1 MYRERK
7 RYETEEDL
15 KREQEV
21 VDKVL
26 HRLGEGWSSEKL
38 GKNDL
43 DRKIY
48 KNDKLKI
55 ILEVKTCN
63 LSEQRLLNNGG
74 WGVAQRKWDKGRS
87 EALLNC
93 VPFWFAV
100 RFKDKD
106 RVVDVSKLNDCDV
119 KFAIGGRKDRGD
131 PYDIEPMVYIPLK
144 YFQSINKDQNPV

>member
-1 MYRERK
+1 MARK

-15 KREQEV
+15 KREQDI

-26 HRLGEGWSSEKL
+26 RRLGEGWTSEKL

-48 KNDKLKI
+48 KNGKLKF
-55 ILEVKTCN
+55 ILEVKSCN
-63 LSEQRLLNNGG
+63 LSDQRLMENGG
-74 WGVAQRKWDKGRS
+74 WGVSQYKWNKGRNES
-87 EALLNC
+87 FLNR

-106 RVVDVSKLNDCDV
+106 RVLNASGLSDSDVRYAV
-119 KFAIGGRKDRGD
+119 GGRKDRGD
-131 PYDIEPMVYIPLK
+131 PYDIEPMVYIPMK
-144 YFQSINKDQNPV
+144 FFQPINKEEVEV